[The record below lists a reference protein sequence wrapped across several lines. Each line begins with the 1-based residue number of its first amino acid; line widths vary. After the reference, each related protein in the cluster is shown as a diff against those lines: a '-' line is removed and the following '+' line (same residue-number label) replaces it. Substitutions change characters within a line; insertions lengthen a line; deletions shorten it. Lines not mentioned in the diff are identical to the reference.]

1 MTKVVELFELQKL
14 LPIFVP
20 DLQISLSLFAYKY
33 ALKRMNKKLITL
45 VLLSCFTINCF
56 AQTDE
61 IFINWDTKPFKKRET
76 RAVWLTTLNNLD
88 WPKTFANSEEG
99 IERQK
104 QELID
109 ILDKYVAANIN
120 TILLQTRVRAA
131 TIYPSNI
138 EPWDKCLTGRE
149 DGNPNYDPLAFAVE
163 ECHKRGLEIHAWVAA
178 MPVGAAKS
186 LGCRLMKEKGFSIRS
201 FSTGSYVNPE
211 DPKIAG
217 YLGEICA
224 EITRNYDI
232 DGINLDYIRYPDG
245 WPYPTYRNGDTPET
259 RRENITNIVR
269 EINYRVKKL
278 KPWVKISCSPI
289 GKYDDLSRYSSKNY
303 NAKNR
308 VSQDAQLWV
317 KTRIMDQL
325 YPMQYWR
332 GDNYYPFSADWVENS
347 NGHDIVSGLG
357 TYFLDPREGNWG
369 LGEITRQMHVSR
381 WLGMGHAHFR
391 SKFLLDNQQGVYN
404 FEKRFNA
411 VPALTPALTWI
422 SRRKPKA
429 PNYAQGTS
437 VVTLIGAQGAK
448 TIRWKG
454 NSPYYNIYMS
464 NSHPV
469 DVKDPRNLVMARFQ
483 GTSFVHQGA
492 KHQHYAITAMDRYG
506 NESDALQS
514 VFEKEGFESR
524 LLTKDGETVTIPE
537 DFNAMDIDYF
547 TIETMQGNTVM
558 KIYYV
563 ASHRNTLNIYSLKNG
578 TYRLRAHSAKR
589 KVSHKVGYFF
599 IKR

>member
-269 EINYRVKKL
+269 EL
-278 KPWVKISCSPI
+278 
-289 GKYDDLSRYSSKNY
+289 
-303 NAKNR
+303 
-308 VSQDAQLWV
+308 
-317 KTRIMDQL
+317 
-325 YPMQYWR
+325 
-332 GDNYYPFSADWVENS
+332 
-347 NGHDIVSGLG
+347 
-357 TYFLDPREGNWG
+357 
-369 LGEITRQMHVSR
+369 
-381 WLGMGHAHFR
+381 
-391 SKFLLDNQQGVYN
+391 
-404 FEKRFNA
+404 
-411 VPALTPALTWI
+411 
-422 SRRKPKA
+422 
-429 PNYAQGTS
+429 
-437 VVTLIGAQGAK
+437 
-448 TIRWKG
+448 
-454 NSPYYNIYMS
+454 
-464 NSHPV
+464 
-469 DVKDPRNLVMARFQ
+469 
-483 GTSFVHQGA
+483 
-492 KHQHYAITAMDRYG
+492 
-506 NESDALQS
+506 
-514 VFEKEGFESR
+514 
-524 LLTKDGETVTIPE
+524 
-537 DFNAMDIDYF
+537 
-547 TIETMQGNTVM
+547 
-558 KIYYV
+558 
-563 ASHRNTLNIYSLKNG
+563 
-578 TYRLRAHSAKR
+578 
-589 KVSHKVGYFF
+589 
-599 IKR
+599 

>member
-1 MTKVVELFELQKL
+1 
-14 LPIFVP
+14 
-20 DLQISLSLFAYKY
+20 
-33 ALKRMNKKLITL
+33 MNKKIITL
-45 VLLSCFTINCF
+45 LLLNWFFINCF
-56 AQTDE
+56 AQTND
-61 IFINWDTKPFKKRET
+61 IFINWDTTPFKKRET
-76 RAVWLTTLNNLD
+76 RAVWLTTFSNLD
-88 WPKTFANSEEG
+88 WPSSLANSEEG

-120 TILLQTRVRAA
+120 TILLQARVRAA
-131 TIYPSNI
+131 TIYPSKF

-149 DGNPNYDPLAFAVE
+149 NGNPNYDPLAFAVE

-186 LGCRLMKEKGFSIRS
+186 LGCRLMKQKGFNIKS
-201 FSTGSYVNPE
+201 FSSGSYVSPE
-211 DPKIAG
+211 DQNIAG

-224 EITRNYDI
+224 EITQNYDI

-245 WPYPTYRNGDTPET
+245 WPHPTYRNGDTPEA
-259 RRENITNIVR
+259 RRENITKIVR
-269 EINYRVKKL
+269 EINRRVKVL

-332 GDNYYPFSADWVENS
+332 DENYYPFCADWMENS
-347 NGHDIVSGLG
+347 NGHDIISGLG
-357 TYFLDPREGNWG
+357 TYFLDPREGNMT
-369 LGEITRQMHVSR
+369 LKELRQQMYVSR

-391 SKFLLDNQQGVYN
+391 SKFLLDNLQGIYN

-411 VPALTPALTWI
+411 IPSIPPALTWMN
-422 SRRKPKA
+422 SRKPEA
-429 PNYAQGTS
+429 PKFFQGNS
-437 VVTLIGAQGAK
+437 VVALISAQGAK
-448 TIRWKG
+448 TISWKG
-454 NSPYYNIYMS
+454 TSPYYNIYMS
-464 NSHPV
+464 NSYPV
-469 DVKDPRNLVMARFQ
+469 DINDPRNLVMARFQ

-492 KHQHYAITAMDRYG
+492 KHQYYAITAMDRFG
-506 NESDALQS
+506 NESVALQS
-514 VFEKEGFESR
+514 VLDKEGFKSR
-524 LLTKDGETVTIPE
+524 LLINDGKKITLPANI
-537 DFNAMDIDYF
+537 NAMDIDYF
-547 TIETMQGNTVM
+547 CIESLQGNVIM

-563 ASHRNTLNIYSLKNG
+563 ASNRKTLNIYSLKNG
-578 TYRLRAHSAKR
+578 TYKLCAHSAKR
-589 KVSHKVGYFF
+589 KISHEIGYFF